1 MRSRLVHGRSNNGE
15 GNFSR
20 YISSFS
26 RIWRPFKYLKTRL
39 LIPSD
44 ERADLIMRRFTT
56 AAETVHNSGGETTG
70 NITTPGGEIP
80 SRRRRKIDAAAPAS
94 PRKMA
99 IPAGRNFASCYMEL
113 CKQQRLRPLPVICVT
128 LPHSLDFTTDRVKM
142 DDWGPILNSLS
153 LDRSLKSISV
163 HSRLQNN

>member
-1 MRSRLVHGRSNNGE
+1 
-15 GNFSR
+15 
-20 YISSFS
+20 
-26 RIWRPFKYLKTRL
+26 
-39 LIPSD
+39 
-44 ERADLIMRRFTT
+44 MRRFTT
-56 AAETVHNSGGETTG
+56 AAETVHNFGGETTG
-70 NITTPGGEIP
+70 TITTLEGKIP
-80 SRRRRKIDAAAPAS
+80 SRCRRKIDATAPAS

-153 LDRSLKSISV
+153 LDRSLKSISI
-163 HSRLQNN
+163 HSRLQNNWLHYPLVSDVSQSVDSFTRFFNYFLIIYLAVC

>member
-1 MRSRLVHGRSNNGE
+1 VDEAVR
-15 GNFSR
+15 NFGGKI
-20 YISSFS
+20 IS
-26 RIWRPFKYLKTRL
+26 T
-39 LIPSD
+39 
-44 ERADLIMRRFTT
+44 
-56 AAETVHNSGGETTG
+56 
-70 NITTPGGEIP
+70 ITTLEGKIP
-80 SRRRRKIDAAAPAS
+80 SRHRRKIDAAAPAS

-128 LPHSLDFTTDRVKM
+128 LPHSLDFTTDRIKM

-163 HSRLQNN
+163 HSRLQIDRY